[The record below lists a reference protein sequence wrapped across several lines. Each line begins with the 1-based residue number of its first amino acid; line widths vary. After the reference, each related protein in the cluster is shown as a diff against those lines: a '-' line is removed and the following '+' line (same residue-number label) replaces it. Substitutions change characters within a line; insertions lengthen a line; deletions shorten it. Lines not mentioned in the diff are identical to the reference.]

1 MDTVQLAP
9 AQLQKVSVHLK
20 HNLEQTLHEMIR
32 EAFAQIKHETQNNLM
47 REFQEVVSG
56 FPRSQEQASEL
67 TLAVERINGQM
78 RQWREQEPKSKRS
91 SRLPVMLT
99 AEEEALIKS
108 IRGEK

>member
-1 MDTVQLAP
+1 M
-9 AQLQKVSVHLK
+9 
-20 HNLEQTLHEMIR
+20 
-32 EAFAQIKHETQNNLM
+32 
-47 REFQEVVSG
+47 VSG
-56 FPRSQEQASEL
+56 FPRSQEQVSEL

>member
-1 MDTVQLAP
+1 MDKVHLGP
-9 AQLQKVSVHLK
+9 SQLQEISVHLK
-20 HNLEQTLHEMIR
+20 HNLEPSIHEIIR

-56 FPRSQEQASEL
+56 FRRSQEQVSEFA
-67 TLAVERINGQM
+67 LAVERINGQM
-78 RQWREQEPKSKRS
+78 HQWREQEPKPKRS

-108 IRGEK
+108 IRGDK